1 MPRQAEMV
9 EVVLD
14 SISKFFGDVRAVD
27 GVSLKILDKEFL
39 TLLGPS
45 GCGKTTT
52 LRLVAGLEELSGGDI
67 YMGDR
72 KVSSLP
78 PKERNIAMVFQSYA
92 LYPHMSVFDNLAFP
106 LKVRRVDKSET
117 DRRVR
122 ETAELLEIGG
132 LLNRKPKE
140 LSGGQRQRVA
150 LGRAIVR
157 SPDVF
162 LMDEPL
168 SNLDAKM
175 RVYMRA
181 ELKRLQKKLGTTLIY
196 VTHDQVEAMTMSDRV
211 AIMND
216 GRLQQVDVPETT
228 YNHPDNVW
236 VAGFLGSPS
245 MNFFDCT
252 FKTRDG
258 GGVLDAG
265 EFSLDVG
272 ADVADILQKDFTG
285 SEVILGVRPED
296 ISVFKK
302 PQSGSIEGTVYVLEP
317 IGDSVIVDANV
328 GKNLVRARADASFV
342 AQIEDKIYLTFNHS
356 KLHIFDKK
364 KQTAIV

>member
-1 MPRQAEMV
+1 MV

-14 SISKFFGDVRAVD
+14 GVSKFFGDVKAVED
-27 GVSLKILDKEFL
+27 VSLKILDKEFL

-52 LRLVAGLEELSGGDI
+52 LRLIAGLEELTGGDI
-67 YMGDR
+67 YIGDR
-72 KVSSLP
+72 KVNDLP
-78 PKERNIAMVFQSYA
+78 PKDRNIAMVFQSYA
-92 LYPHMSVFDNLAFP
+92 LYPHMSVFDNMAFP
-106 LKVRRVDKSET
+106 LKIRKVAKPELDK
-117 DRRVR
+117 RVR
-122 ETAELLEIGG
+122 ESAELLGIAE
-132 LLNRKPKE
+132 LLKRKPKE

-157 SPDVF
+157 NPDVF

-216 GRLQQVDVPETT
+216 GKLQQLDMPATV
-228 YNHPDNVW
+228 YNRPNNVW
-236 VAGFLGSPS
+236 VAGFIGTPP
-245 MNFFDCT
+245 MNFFDCA
-252 FKTRDG
+252 FRPRDG
-258 GGVLDAG
+258 GGVIDAG
-265 EFSLDVG
+265 EFSINVG
-272 ADVADILQKDFTG
+272 SDIADVVRKNATG
-285 SEVILGVRPED
+285 PEVILGVRPED
-296 ISVFKK
+296 ISVAKK
-302 PQSGSIEGTVYVLEP
+302 RQPGSVEASVYVIEP

-328 GKNLVRARADASFV
+328 GKNLVKARADASFV
-342 AQIEDKIYLTFNHS
+342 AEIEERVYLTFNQG
-356 KLHIFDKK
+356 KMHIFDKK
-364 KQTAIV
+364 QQTVIV